1 MRLAAWLGRSTTRP
15 EGIMIGAVDQIEIGH
30 GVTADLYLLRFDKDG
45 NLKSPRTAE
54 KFLEAAAGA
63 SDVFCF
69 SHGWNNTYEL
79 ALANYRRFI
88 QGFAEQRRQLNLPM
102 PAGYK
107 PVLLGIIWPATSFV
121 LPWEA
126 GPEIAGAGDPAQS
139 LADEEMLTFVSES
152 LSAADEAT
160 LAELIDG
167 RTELPKADAE
177 RAATIVLSALWAD
190 EDPDAAVP
198 PPSAPE
204 FLDSWQAID
213 EATTGDVSIGGE
225 DDFHAVTDD
234 DAGPDAGGAPDS
246 RPQAAGGFSL
256 DPRNLLR
263 GATLWKMK
271 ARAGRV
277 GANGVGPIIH
287 TVLTQSATTRVH
299 LIGHSFG
306 ARVMLSAVASGP
318 FPSTEFPRKVFS
330 MLLLQP
336 AVNRWC
342 FAPKVIGTDAV
353 GGYNPV
359 LDRVVKPILTTF
371 SASDVPLHD
380 FFHLAVR
387 SVGELEIAAIG
398 DTDRFGALG
407 GYGPAGL
414 GQLVTTVP
422 AIAPGTKNYD
432 LTNGFRVVAID
443 GGVVLAGATAI
454 AGHSEINNPVTYWA
468 LHNAAAPET

>member
-1 MRLAAWLGRSTTRP
+1 
-15 EGIMIGAVDQIEIGH
+15 MIGAVDQIEIGH

-45 NLKSPRTAE
+45 KLKSPRTAE
-54 KFLEAAAGA
+54 KFLAAAASA

-69 SHGWNNTYEL
+69 SHGWNNTYDL
-79 ALANYRRFI
+79 ALTNYRRFI
-88 QGFAEQRRQLNLPM
+88 RGFADQRRQLKLPL

-126 GPEIAGAGDPAQS
+126 GPEIAGAGDPAVA

-152 LSAADEAT
+152 LSAADQAI

-167 RTELPKADAE
+167 RTELPPADAE
-177 RAATIVLSALWAD
+177 RAAAIVLSALWAD
-190 EDPDAAVP
+190 DDADLAVP
-198 PPSAPE
+198 PPTARE
-204 FLDSWQAID
+204 FLDSWRALD

-225 DDFHAVTDD
+225 DVFRAVPDD
-234 DAGPDAGGAPDS
+234 GAVPDAGL
-246 RPQAAGGFSL
+246 QAAGGFAL

-277 GANGVGPIIH
+277 GANGVGPIVR

-306 ARVMLSAVASGP
+306 ARVMLSAVASGT
-318 FPSTEFPRKVFS
+318 FPSGEFPRKVFS

-342 FAPKVIGTDAV
+342 FAPKVPGTDAV

-371 SASDVPLHD
+371 SSADVPLHD

-387 SVGELEIAAIG
+387 GGSLGELQIAAVG
-398 DTDRFGALG
+398 NSDLYGALG

-414 GQLVTTVP
+414 GKLATTVK
-422 AIAPGTKNYD
+422 ALAPGAKRYD
-432 LTNGFRVVAID
+432 LTNGSRVVAID
-443 GGVVLAGATAI
+443 GGVVVGGSTAI
-454 AGHSEINNPVTYWA
+454 AGHSEISNPVTYWA
-468 LHNAAAPET
+468 LHNAVAPET